1 MQNLR
6 NIYLILI
13 CPVSSTRSTFEHP
26 NRQEQENTQ
35 RLAGTANMTRK
46 RLRVSSI
53 ENLQLHFHLEK
64 LIRFRRG
71 SNHLV
76 VTNLP

>member
-6 NIYLILI
+6 SIYLILI
-13 CPVSSTRSTFEHP
+13 CPVSSTRSTLEHP

-53 ENLQLHFHLEK
+53 ENLEHYHLE
-64 LIRFRRG
+64 IRYRFRKKSR
-71 SNHLV
+71 HLV

>member
-53 ENLQLHFHLEK
+53 ENLQHFHLEK
-64 LIRFRRG
+64 LIRFRTAEDQIT
-71 SNHLV
+71 SS
-76 VTNLP
+76 

>member
-53 ENLQLHFHLEK
+53 ENLEYFHLEK
-64 LIRFRRG
+64 PIRFRRR

>member
-1 MQNLR
+1 MILMQNLR
-6 NIYLILI
+6 TSEISTYLILI

-53 ENLQLHFHLEK
+53 ENLEHFYFE
-64 LIRFRRG
+64 IRNRFSR
-71 SNHLV
+71 
-76 VTNLP
+76 

>member
-6 NIYLILI
+6 NVYLILI

-53 ENLQLHFHLEK
+53 ENLEHFHLE
-64 LIRFRRG
+64 IRNRFRRK
-71 SNHLV
+71 SRHLV

>member
-53 ENLQLHFHLEK
+53 ENLQHFHLEK
-64 LIRFRRG
+64 LIRFRRR
-71 SNHLV
+71 SDHLV